1 MKRPGAYDAGLHS
14 HQSSIG
20 VISMANV
27 ADYQSTIYPPDL
39 PLFMWAAQR
48 HTASKPI
55 FVSWRVN
62 RWLGV
67 DRLEVR

>member
-1 MKRPGAYDAGLHS
+1 
-14 HQSSIG
+14 
-20 VISMANV
+20 MANV